1 MARPGNRSASIERGA
16 RKWLYTQHA
25 GSDRRSAHRRVH
37 RIAYELG
44 TLVVTATCG
53 NPLCVNPRHL
63 TAATKQQIQSRG
75 DCANRNNRNSGV
87 RNVYRDK
94 KRWRAQ
100 ITERGIA
107 VHIGTFDSVA
117 EADAAVRKV

>member
-1 MARPGNRSASIERGA
+1 MSSRAARAA
-16 RKWLYTQHA
+16 A
-25 GSDRRSAHRRVH
+25 AAHS
-37 RIAYELG
+37 
-44 TLVVTATCG
+44 
-53 NPLCVNPRHL
+53 VNPRHL

-75 DCANRNNRNSGV
+75 DRANSGV

-107 VHIGTFDSVA
+107 VHIGTFDSVG
-117 EADAAVRKV
+117 EADAAVRKFLARISVSLSVALGAPASQPEAQLGWERQCAGSPGGRS

>member
-1 MARPGNRSASIERGA
+1 MSSRAARAA
-16 RKWLYTQHA
+16 A
-25 GSDRRSAHRRVH
+25 AAHS
-37 RIAYELG
+37 
-44 TLVVTATCG
+44 
-53 NPLCVNPRHL
+53 VNPHHL

-75 DCANRNNRNSGV
+75 DRANRNNRNSGV

-107 VHIGTFDSVA
+107 VHIGTFDSVG
-117 EADAAVRKV
+117 EADAAVRKVLARISVSLSVALGAPASQPEAQLGWERQCAGSPGGRS